1 MSVMQEMRASE
12 AASQLVESLEYPVS
26 KGAIIAAARE
36 AKLGSTLEEALSKL
50 PNREYANGDDLTQA
64 LNAG

>member
-12 AASQLVESLEYPVS
+12 VASQLVENLDYPVS

-36 AKLGSTLEEALSKL
+36 ANLGSTLEEALSKL
-50 PNREYANGDDLTQA
+50 PNREYANAEDLTRS